1 MAKTR
6 VVPLPAHIK
15 SETPDI
21 SAPFDSCF
29 VPRGFLFPE
38 SREELHPYR
47 EFPLSD
53 PFYAMPQK
61 RDVSVDDIFADEKSG
76 DADSGF
82 FDSTILQIS
91 ELDELLLD
99 VQGMGMQYSLHTQM
113 CLRHDFAYEFP
124 YTWDKTQALLCN
136 IPVFSEELC
145 KWHYPISTMGYNIAN
160 TDPPLDIDIANN
172 YPQLFGYL
180 PNGDIALYW
189 EIAEVLAEEFRLD
202 IDPMRTTIDGTLVM
216 MASNITEDV
225 KKLAPCDGIC
235 ETGLIVNPGKDVQPA
250 ANFAWQ
256 WLGRPPVIINY
267 AVYQFY
273 RLRLPVIHCE
283 LDFNPYAEATW
294 GAFGFTSQRLCG
306 YEFKIVNN
314 PFTRDVPIF
323 ATERGNIVVSRAF
336 FERLVQLIN
345 HFGMNCCSQLF
356 PIQRIP

>member
-1 MAKTR
+1 MPNKR
-6 VVPLPAHIK
+6 IVQLPAHIK
-15 SETPDI
+15 SETSEI

-38 SREELHPYR
+38 SRDELQPYR

-53 PFYAMPQK
+53 PFYTMPQK
-61 RDVSVDDIFADEKSG
+61 TDNSVDDIFAADNSVDS
-76 DADSGF
+76 DANC

-99 VQGMGMQYSLHTQM
+99 VQSMGMQYTLHTQM
-113 CLRHDFAYEFP
+113 CLRHDFMYDFP
-124 YTWDKTQALLCN
+124 SIWDKNQALLCN

-145 KWHYPISTMGYNIAN
+145 QWHYPISTMGYNIAN
-160 TDPPLDIDIANN
+160 TEPPLDINSASN

-180 PNGDIALYW
+180 PNGDIAVYW
-189 EIAEVLAEEFRLD
+189 EIAEALADEFGIE
-202 IDPMRTTIDGTLVM
+202 IDPMRSTIDGTLVLM
-216 MASNITEDV
+216 PTIAEQI
-225 KKLAPCDGIC
+225 KKLAPCDGYC
-235 ETGLIVNPGKDVQPA
+235 ETGIVVNPGKDIQPA
-250 ANFAWQ
+250 VSFAWQ
-256 WLGRPPVIINY
+256 WIGQQPIVLKY
-267 AVYQFY
+267 AMYQFY

-294 GAFGFTSQRLCG
+294 GAFGFTSPRLCG

-323 ATERGNIVVSRAF
+323 ATERGNIVVSRKF
-336 FERLVQLIN
+336 YDRLVQLIN
-345 HFGMNCCSQLF
+345 QFGMGFCGQLF